1 MAKIIAEENQKYDE
15 MLKNEENEK
24 AKQEALLKARAE
36 AIKEANKITQ
46 IIETNYMTKNIQKMK
61 IDCERTRSDSCS
73 SCNYVFKTE
82 EIRNVENIKLYE
94 DIDFSEEVD
103 EEASFNQTED
113 NGHISAVFDAIQ
125 SDKINIAANNDMTI
139 NIVDSTSQMTH
150 SP

>member
-1 MAKIIAEENQKYDE
+1 M
-15 MLKNEENEK
+15 
-24 AKQEALLKARAE
+24 
-36 AIKEANKITQ
+36 
-46 IIETNYMTKNIQKMK
+46 QKMK

-82 EIRNVENIKLYE
+82 EIRNIENIELYE

-139 NIVDSTSQMTH
+139 NKSDDSQSLTLSHNSALATTH
-150 SP
+150 KP